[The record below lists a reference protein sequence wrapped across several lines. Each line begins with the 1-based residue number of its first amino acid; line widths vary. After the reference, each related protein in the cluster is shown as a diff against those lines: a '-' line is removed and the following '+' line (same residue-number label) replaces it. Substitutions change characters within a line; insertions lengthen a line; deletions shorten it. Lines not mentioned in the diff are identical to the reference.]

1 LYNTKLVFELTKKN
15 ILIRDLSLQSIQYLV
30 ILILTNNALVIKLLV
45 ANNLDFI
52 FNIVS
57 LIIDSKVI
65 NIDSWIS
72 NNKILF
78 LLDKINTLD
87 FFDLVAS

>member
-1 LYNTKLVFELTKKN
+1 MNLK
-15 ILIRDLSLQSIQYLV
+15 SIQYLV
-30 ILILTNNALVIKLLV
+30 ILISTNNVLVMKLLV

-72 NNKILF
+72 NNKMLF

>member
-1 LYNTKLVFELTKKN
+1 MYNTKLVFELTKKN

>member
-1 LYNTKLVFELTKKN
+1 LNLK
-15 ILIRDLSLQSIQYLV
+15 SIQYLV
-30 ILILTNNALVIKLLV
+30 ILISTNNVLVMKLLV

-72 NNKILF
+72 NNKMLF